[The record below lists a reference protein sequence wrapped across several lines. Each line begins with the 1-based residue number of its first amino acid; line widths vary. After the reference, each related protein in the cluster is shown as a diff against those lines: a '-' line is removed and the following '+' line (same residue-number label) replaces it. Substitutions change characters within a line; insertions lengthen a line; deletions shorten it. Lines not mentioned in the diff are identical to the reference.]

1 MVWTQDRKVDSD
13 TNADTNRAR
22 RTIGPSLTLYSPNLV
37 EAGDTIYTRGDP
49 DRYLNSLTGDQ
60 TLPDPEELYA
70 MLRIPP

>member
-1 MVWTQDRKVDSD
+1 L
-13 TNADTNRAR
+13 AL
-22 RTIGPSLTLYSPNLV
+22 SLTLYSPNLV

-49 DRYLNSLTGDQ
+49 DRYLNFLTGDQ